1 MGCLLYEMTSGNPP
15 FMAREK
21 AKLLD
26 MIMKSK
32 PKMPPFLSPELHSLL
47 KGLLERNAMKRLG
60 AEPSTFT
67 QVGGVAKL
75 KKHPFFKVA

>member
-1 MGCLLYEMTSGNPP
+1 MSAVRDDERQPAVHG
-15 FMAREK
+15 ARE
-21 AKLLD
+21 D

-75 KKHPFFKVA
+75 KKHPFFKVV